1 MKSWRKVGVWTF
13 ALGLA
18 VGTVSPWVG
27 QWISD
32 AHGAGTRVEIPP
44 EQVASVEAMSQAF
57 RTVAKK
63 VAPAVVRIE
72 TTVESKGMTETS
84 RRMPDL
90 EGLPDELKE
99 FFEKR
104 FQMPDDRPQVSGGS
118 GVIID
123 AAEGLIVTN
132 HHVVESANE
141 NKEHSRITVKLQ
153 DGRLETAE
161 IVGTDAKTDLALIK
175 IKADDLVEL
184 AVGESDVM
192 EVGDWVMAIG
202 APFGYEQT
210 VTQGIIS
217 AKGRNVGIIEGY
229 EHFLQTDAA
238 INPGNSGGPLVNMRG
253 EIVGINTAI
262 ATNGMVRGYMG
273 IGFAVPSSTLK
284 DVLPALR
291 EGRQVV
297 RGYLGAGF
305 KNLADEPGMAEAL
318 GLKDSRGL
326 MVDFVYEGTPACK
339 AGIQH
344 DDVVLKVDG
353 RPVFEFTELQ
363 HQVAITE
370 PDSTLNLTV
379 WRNNE
384 EITIPVVIEE
394 QPEDFFAWKKD
405 RGACGSGK
413 VPEATEVKASIEN
426 LGMTVEP
433 VTRELAE
440 KYGWDYDEVKGRLI
454 VTEVKQVGEAWS
466 SLGIRAGDVILEVQ
480 RMPVKS
486 VSDLRKALSK
496 ESLRDGV
503 LIRMNSRV
511 VGPTTRYLEVD

>member
-1 MKSWRKVGVWTF
+1 MFT
-13 ALGLA
+13 LGLA
-18 VGTVSPWVG
+18 VGGVSPWVG
-27 QWISD
+27 QWITD
-32 AHGAGTRVEIPP
+32 AHGASSGVEIPADQLARVDALS
-44 EQVASVEAMSQAF
+44 QVF
-57 RTVAKK
+57 RTVAKE
-63 VAPAVVRIE
+63 VSPAVVRIE
-72 TTVESKGMTETS
+72 TTVESDSTTETS

-90 EGLPDELKE
+90 EGLPEEFRD

-104 FQMPDDRPQVSGGS
+104 FQTPENLPQVSGGS

-123 AAEGLIVTN
+123 AKEGLIVTN
-132 HHVVESANE
+132 HHVIESAKE
-141 NKEHSRITVKLQ
+141 NKEHSRISVKLQ

-161 IVGTDAKTDLALIK
+161 IVGTDPKTDLALIK
-175 IKADDLVEL
+175 IKAGGLVEL
-184 AVGESDVM
+184 EIGESDAM
-192 EVGDWVMAIG
+192 EVGDWVMAVG
-202 APFGYEQT
+202 APFGYAQT

-217 AKGRNVGIIEGY
+217 AKGRNLGIIEGY

-262 ATNGMVRGYMG
+262 ATNSLVRGYMG

-284 DVLPALR
+284 EVLPALR
-291 EGRQVV
+291 EGREVV

-318 GLKDSRGL
+318 GLKDNRGL

-344 DDVVLKVDG
+344 DDVVLKVEG
-353 RPVFEFTELQ
+353 EPVREFTELQ
-363 HQVAITE
+363 HQVAVTE
-370 PDSTLNLTV
+370 PGSTLNLTV

-384 EITIPVVIEE
+384 EITIPVEIEE

-413 VPEATEVKASIEN
+413 VPESTMAKTSIDSV
-426 LGMTVEP
+426 GMTVEP
-433 VTRELAE
+433 ATRALAE
-440 KYGWDYDEVKGRLI
+440 KYGWDYDEVKGKLI
-454 VTEVKQVGEAWS
+454 VTEVKQLSEAWS
-466 SLGIRAGDVILEVQ
+466 ALGVREGDVILEVQ
-480 RMPVKS
+480 RKPVRS

-496 ESLRDGV
+496 ESLREGV
-503 LIRMNSRV
+503 LIRMNSKI